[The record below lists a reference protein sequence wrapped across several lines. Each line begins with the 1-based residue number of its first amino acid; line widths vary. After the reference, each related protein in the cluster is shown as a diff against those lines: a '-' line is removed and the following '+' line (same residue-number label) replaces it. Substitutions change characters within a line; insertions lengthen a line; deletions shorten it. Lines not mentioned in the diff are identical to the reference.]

1 MKKMQPKPSLLEAA
15 ARKPWLLDVHL
26 IADYVSGCVMHRT
39 RCTLGVQTMKRAR
52 KKLVAKV
59 GKIIKSPYPAEPEKA
74 ELRVEQADQL
84 YREIR
89 IENRL
94 MDENGNEA
102 RLKEGAEVDVQI
114 EADKHAI
121 QKTASD

>member
-1 MKKMQPKPSLLEAA
+1 
-15 ARKPWLLDVHL
+15 
-26 IADYVSGCVMHRT
+26 
-39 RCTLGVQTMKRAR
+39 MKRAR

-59 GKIIKSPYPAEPEKA
+59 GKIIKSHYPAEPEKA

-121 QKTASD
+121 QTTASD